1 MKFTLSQRV
10 WDFLCVGF
18 FNNLCDRKLLVHKRI
33 FAGLVEKPVGV
44 LLCQVNLLNYLLGK
58 TS

>member
-1 MKFTLSQRV
+1 MKFTLNQRI
-10 WDFLCVGF
+10 WDLCVGF
-18 FNNLCDRKLLVHKRI
+18 FNNLCDRKLLVYNRI
-33 FAGLVEKPVGV
+33 FVCLVEKAVGV

>member
-18 FNNLCDRKLLVHKRI
+18 LSNLCDRKLLVHNRI
-33 FAGLVEKPVGV
+33 FVGLVENAVGV